1 VAHITVEQ
9 RYQIQA
15 LLAAGNNQSKLA
27 EILGRNKSVIS
38 SELTRNRLVN
48 GKYKPDLAEEFYR
61 YRRKQCRKAS
71 KWLNPELKDYVESQ
85 LRENKSPEQISRIM
99 RKEPHSVS
107 VSHEASYQ
115 YVW

>member
-1 VAHITVEQ
+1 MAHITVEQ